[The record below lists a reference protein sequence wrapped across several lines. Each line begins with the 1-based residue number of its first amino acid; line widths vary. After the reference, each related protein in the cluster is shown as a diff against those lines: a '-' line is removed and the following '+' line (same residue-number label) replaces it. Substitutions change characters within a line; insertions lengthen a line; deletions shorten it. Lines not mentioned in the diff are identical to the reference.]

1 MQHRVKTKQFNR
13 DTNHRKSMLR
23 NLVRSLI
30 EVGSVTTT
38 TTKAKELRRLS
49 DKLIHK
55 AQKNTVASRQL
66 LHRFFGKRD
75 VVNTLVETVAPA
87 MSDRVSGFST
97 IVKIGNR
104 KGDNGQMAKVSLIKQ
119 PSHPGSLKAPKA
131 EVVVPKKATAK
142 AAPKKAAPAKTIKEV
157 KKN

>member
-1 MQHRVKTKQFNR
+1 MNHRVKTKQFNR

-55 AQKNTVASRQL
+55 AQQNTLASRQI

-75 VVNTLVETVAPA
+75 VVNTLVETIAPA
-87 MSDRVSGFST
+87 ITDRVSGFT
-97 IVKIGNR
+97 TLVKIGNR
-104 KGDNGQMAKVSLIKQ
+104 KGDNGQMSKVTLIKQ
-119 PSHPGSLKAPKA
+119 PSHLGSLKAPKT
-131 EVVVPKKATAK
+131 EVVAPKKATTK
-142 AAPKKAAPAKTIKEV
+142 AAPKKVVPAKAKAEV